1 MVAFGINTLMEQ
13 GISILPMGTDDRF
26 IQAGVRR
33 MLAYFRDR
41 TGEVIP
47 ETEANGRKS

>member
-13 GISILPMGTDDRF
+13 GISIVPMGTDDRF

-33 MLAYFRDR
+33 MLAYFRER
-41 TGEVIP
+41 TGE
-47 ETEANGRKS
+47 